1 MTFLQIASVVILLG
15 SFIVASVWTINMGL
29 LLLVGGTAIAY
40 FSGISLDVVAESF
53 PSETFILIVGITYFF
68 AVVESSKTMDFIVDG
83 LLRLLRGS
91 IALVPPLLFVLSAA
105 ATAIGAYPPAVAAL
119 VIPVAMRLARDYN
132 ISRFLVTIMVVHGIL
147 AGNFGPLATPAVF
160 TAKQLTEAG
169 LEPITLQLFVS
180 HVAINGLVAVIAYFL
195 FGGAKLVRAGRM
207 SVAQPA
213 LATVGGGPVSGSAGG
228 SADTPDIDDPSSAAG
243 RGTGHG
249 RPNAYQIAT
258 LIALTTL
265 LVASL
270 GFGMDIGFSALAL
283 GLLLTLLFERKQN
296 TFINAMPWGVM
307 LMLAGVL
314 IYIGILTEIGTID
327 AINDSL
333 SSIGSAS
340 GAVLALS
347 WLSGI
352 ISAFASSITVIGA
365 TLQLALPLVSGD
377 MSTLSVVG
385 PVTVST
391 TIVDASPLGIIGAL
405 ALATAEPEARPKLLR
420 SMLLWAGTMV
430 LLGPPLAWLLLTVL

>member
-40 FSGISLDVVAESF
+40 FSGISLDVVADSF
-53 PSETFILIVGITYFF
+53 PSETFILIIGITYFF

-91 IALVPPLLFVLSAA
+91 IALVPPLLFVLSAG

-119 VIPVAMRLARDYN
+119 VIPVAMRLARDYE

-180 HVAINGLVAVIAYFL
+180 HVAINALVAVVAYFL

-207 SVAQPA
+207 SVKQPA

-228 SADTPDIDDPSSAAG
+228 SADIPDLPDSPAAPNH
-243 RGTGHG
+243 GTGHG
-249 RPNAYQIAT
+249 RPNTYQIAT
-258 LIALTTL
+258 LIALVTL

-283 GLLLTLLFERKQN
+283 GLLLTLIFARKEN
-296 TFINAMPWGVM
+296 TFVNTMPWGVM

-314 IYIGILTEIGTID
+314 IYIGVLTEIGTIA

-333 SSIGSAS
+333 SSIGSAA

-347 WLSGI
+347 VLSGI

-420 SMLLWAGTMV
+420 SMLLWAGAM
-430 LLGPPLAWLLLTVL
+430 LLIGPPLAWLLLTVL